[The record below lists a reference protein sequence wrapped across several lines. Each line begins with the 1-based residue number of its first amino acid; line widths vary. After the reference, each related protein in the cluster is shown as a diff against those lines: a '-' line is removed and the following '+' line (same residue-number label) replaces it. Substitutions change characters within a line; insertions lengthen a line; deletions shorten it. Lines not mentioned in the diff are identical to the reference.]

1 LGGAAQLLSLGG
13 TTRMKK
19 STLILTVINL
29 VGMIVIF
36 LFCVST
42 ANFAK
47 MEQRD
52 YYDFGDSLSMI
63 LIALPVLLVCFIV
76 NAFWGIK
83 ALIGIFR
90 RRDYR
95 GSAPFAVVVA
105 AWALLYLIC
114 MFVTKLPPNNSP
126 EPPPIAFS
134 VPHSRL
140 TVLAARLSFCR

>member
-1 LGGAAQLLSLGG
+1 LLGGK
-13 TTRMKK
+13 TRMKK
-19 STLILTVINL
+19 STLIFIVTNL

-36 LFCVST
+36 FFCVST

-47 MEQRD
+47 TEQRD
-52 YYDFGDSLSMI
+52 YYDFGDSLSVI
-63 LIALPVLLVCFIV
+63 LIALPVLLVCFV
-76 NAFWGIK
+76 VDACWGIK

-114 MFVTKLPPNNSP
+114 MFVTKLPPNKSP
-126 EPPPIAFS
+126 EPTAVGACS
-134 VPHSRL
+134 SAVAVHAMSR
-140 TVLAARLSFCR
+140 RWLSFLR